1 LIHPPALLRALKAWH
16 WSDVY
21 RIRDPDA
28 VLAFINVGIVNAM
41 DVATPLKRIT
51 VKEGTLPLYLWSDT
65 LALIAQRDSLGR
77 SPRYKAVRN
86 RVTALVRRDKD
97 LSNLAKL
104 CESKNLPTVLWE
116 IANAAVGK
124 PRQPLPAAVK
134 DADGVD
140 TKRNLEAA
148 NVVNSYYVRKIRASK
163 GVENGTRESAAT

>member
-1 LIHPPALLRALKAWH
+1 
-16 WSDVY
+16 
-21 RIRDPDA
+21 
-28 VLAFINVGIVNAM
+28 
-41 DVATPLKRIT
+41 
-51 VKEGTLPLYLWSDT
+51 
-65 LALIAQRDSLGR
+65 
-77 SPRYKAVRN
+77 
-86 RVTALVRRDKD
+86 
-97 LSNLAKL
+97 
-104 CESKNLPTVLWE
+104 LPTVLWE